1 MHGQETGEKMSGWVK
16 GGDGWWKKR
25 SEKDL
30 LVFMCVDSTNISVI
44 DECMAE
50 WWMGKSLSG

>member
-16 GGDGWWKKR
+16 SGDGWWKKR

-30 LVFMCVDSTNISVI
+30 LVFMCVDSTNII
-44 DECMAE
+44 
-50 WWMGKSLSG
+50 